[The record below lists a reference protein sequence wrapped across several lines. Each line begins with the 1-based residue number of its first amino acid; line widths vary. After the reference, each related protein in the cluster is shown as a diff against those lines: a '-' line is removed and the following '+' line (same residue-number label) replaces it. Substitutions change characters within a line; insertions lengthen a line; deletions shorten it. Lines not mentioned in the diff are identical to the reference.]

1 MQFRLASVSVLLA
14 IAGSGFG
21 RVAAAETVA
30 EAIAA
35 ADAEVKAVTGRVQL
49 LEDQDE
55 IENLQRIYGY
65 YVDKA
70 RWQDAADLFADDAT
84 LEIGGRGVF
93 VGKARVL
100 EYLTYLSPQ
109 GLTSGQLFEHLQLQP
124 IVDVAPDGRTAQGRW
139 RFLAMV
145 GKHQQEAMWGTGVYE
160 NEYVKQGDVWK
171 IAKLHG
177 YFTMYAPYTAGWGKE
192 VKPNTRPEQDLP
204 PDQPPSVVYD
214 AYPSVFVAPFHYRH
228 PVRGN

>member
-1 MQFRLASVSVLLA
+1 MSVKLGSYVLLA
-14 IAGSGFG
+14 TIGAQSVPA
-21 RVAAAETVA
+21 VAANLAET
-30 EAIAA
+30 IAA
-35 ADAEVKAVTGRVQL
+35 ARAEANAVEQRVQA
-49 LEDQDE
+49 LEDRHA

-70 RWQDAADLFADDAT
+70 RWQDAADLFTDDAT

-109 GLTSGQLFEHLQLQP
+109 GLTEGQLFDHLQLQP
-124 IVDVAPDGRTAQGRW
+124 IVDVDPSGTTAKGRW

-145 GKHQQEAMWGTGVYE
+145 GKYQQDGMWGTGVYE
-160 NEYVKQGDVWK
+160 NEYVKQNGVWK

-177 YFTMYAPYTAGWGKE
+177 YFTMYAPYATGWGKE

-204 PDQPPSVVYD
+204 PDRPPTVVYD
-214 AYPSVFVAPFHYRH
+214 AYPAVFVPPFHYSH